1 MVQVGAGC
9 LLMTFFAL
17 SHMLVVVL
25 ECYSVCSS
33 RMLLCVGGMD
43 LSSMMA
49 NMGNFN
55 SASEDGD
62 KPEEEEDS
70 DDEGMLTGCECAR

>member
-1 MVQVGAGC
+1 
-9 LLMTFFAL
+9 
-17 SHMLVVVL
+17 
-25 ECYSVCSS
+25 
-33 RMLLCVGGMD
+33 MLLCAGGMD